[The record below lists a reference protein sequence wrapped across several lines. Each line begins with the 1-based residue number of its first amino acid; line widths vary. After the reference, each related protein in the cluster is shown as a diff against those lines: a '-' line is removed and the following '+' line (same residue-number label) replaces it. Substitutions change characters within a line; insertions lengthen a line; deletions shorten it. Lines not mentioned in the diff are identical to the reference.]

1 MEAKQ
6 KLFEFWMEWNVS
18 SSWYF
23 RDNML
28 NWSLM
33 AVKGNHWLSSLRRFH
48 YNSELCQEKY
58 STGFYRVKISM
69 KLNVIIFVQRLNLIT
84 KISGYKII
92 FFFVIS
98 YESKNIPKQGGLSLS
113 ITSSK
118 ALGPEYLIIAGTQTG
133 AMPHCWLLWL
143 RVRQC
148 LSPDLQLEVWENY
161 RNAGDCDQM

>member
-1 MEAKQ
+1 MF
-6 KLFEFWMEWNVS
+6 LLLDISVIICL
-18 SSWYF
+18 
-23 RDNML
+23 ML

-118 ALGPEYLIIAGTQTG
+118 ALGPEYLITARTQT
-133 AMPHCWLLWL
+133 AVMPHCWLLWA
-143 RVRQC
+143 REMQC
-148 LSPDLQLEVWENY
+148 LSPCLQLYVWRRLRSNVIC
-161 RNAGDCDQM
+161 NM